1 MDRSCALTYSN
12 VRKLYNDVYQC
23 MVEAGVAK
31 KLDVASDQFPS
42 KLKTTYQLIHP
53 EMCLVVNEV
62 GSNISQQWDGHIAG
76 KKYCCEKG
84 YGVPQNKSSI
94 NDRHFILLDG
104 TVLTGKPVLYVVT
117 IAGVIETYEVENG
130 IDIGAPG
137 TGEMKDHDYFEKNVG
152 KGKIFLKGT
161 ECEFNRTR
169 VSCLVCCSP
178 SKYHLQNTCGLPRNT
193 WLSWIVPT

>member
-84 YGVPQNKSSI
+84 CGVPQNKSSI
-94 NDRHFILLDG
+94 NDRHFTLLDV
-104 TVLTGKPVLYVVT
+104 TVLTGKPVLYVVI
-117 IAGVIETYEVENG
+117 IAGVIR
-130 IDIGAPG
+130 DIWSRKRNWYWG
-137 TGEMKDHDYFEKNVG
+137 TRDRWNERSWLLWEKCG
-152 KGKIFLKGT
+152 KG
-161 ECEFNRTR
+161 
-169 VSCLVCCSP
+169 
-178 SKYHLQNTCGLPRNT
+178 
-193 WLSWIVPT
+193 